1 MHAQSFSPVLLF
13 RSKGLA
19 APPVD
24 WPALLGSLKIVPLVL
39 AAIAFFWL
47 AVIMTDDAVL
57 VGAFAAVSLAAVV
70 VFRIGIWL
78 AELALKHLPEP
89 RNRILR
95 HALRDI
101 VGSGSNAPAVVVSVG
116 LALAMLVVVLALQ
129 QNLRNEYLGASVFDA
144 PTLVASDL
152 FGDEVDQLQAM
163 KDGGTDLTAFTATPM
178 LRGSLSAINGTPVAT
193 LRTRGPEA
201 LFFLAGEVPLTY
213 RQILPPTSKVVE
225 GQWWANAYAGP
236 PLVSLHQSLRS
247 GLNVKI
253 GDELTFDIFGEQVSA
268 RIANFRDY
276 SWQGGIDFLAT
287 FSPGVLEGYP
297 ATLLGAVTAARGRE
311 DAVEREL
318 ATALPDVRFIAIGQT
333 LELITNALSQ
343 LSLAASLVGGLA
355 VSNGLLVLI
364 GSLATGRRQRQANA
378 VINKVL
384 GATWWDV
391 IAVNVLHFAILA
403 AFAALLATPMGIAL
417 AWVLT
422 LVMLDVEFSINAA
435 TISAVDVG
443 AIAITG
449 LLGATTILKALSV
462 RPAHL
467 LREP

>member
-1 MHAQSFSPVLLF
+1 M
-13 RSKGLA
+13 K
-19 APPVD
+19 
-24 WPALLGSLKIVPLVL
+24 
-39 AAIAFFWL
+39 
-47 AVIMTDDAVL
+47 
-57 VGAFAAVSLAAVV
+57 
-70 VFRIGIWL
+70 
-78 AELALKHLPEP
+78 AE
-89 RNRILR
+89 
-95 HALRDI
+95 
-101 VGSGSNAPAVVVSVG
+101 
-116 LALAMLVVVLALQ
+116 
-129 QNLRNEYLGASVFDA
+129 
-144 PTLVASDL
+144 
-152 FGDEVDQLQAM
+152 
-163 KDGGTDLTAFTATPM
+163 GTDITAFTATPM
-178 LRGSLSAINGTPVAT
+178 LRGSLTAINGTPVAT

-213 RQILPPTSKVVE
+213 RQELPATSKLVE
-225 GQWWANAYAGP
+225 GEWWADAYAGP

-247 GLNVKI
+247 GLGVKI
-253 GDELTFDIFGEQVSA
+253 GDELTFDIFGEAVSA

-297 ATLLGAVTAARGRE
+297 ATLLGAVTAAKGRE
-311 DAVEREL
+311 DAVERSL
-318 ATALPDVRFIAIGQT
+318 AASLPDIRFIAIGQT

-384 GATWWDV
+384 GATRFDV
-391 IAVNVLHFAILA
+391 IAVNVLHFAMLA
-403 AFAALLATPMGIAL
+403 AFAAILATPLGIAL
-417 AWVLT
+417 AWILT
-422 LVMLDVEFSINAA
+422 LVMLDVEFSVNAW
-435 TISAVDVG
+435 TISAVDLG